1 MGFKNIVF
9 GSILILFVVSLLSG
23 CVEETNANQT
33 VAGRYETASGD
44 YMILYKEGLYREQ
57 FLEKGTYYTDNGK
70 WVWENKTVIALLGT
84 GGHTRTYQLNSTGFF
99 QIEDKKFYVKKT

>member
-1 MGFKNIVF
+1 MANRNLINI
-9 GSILILFVVSLLSG
+9 ILLLVLVSLLSG
-23 CVEETNANQT
+23 CIDQTNAKNQS

-57 FLEKGTYYTDNGK
+57 FSEKRTQYTDNGK
-70 WVWENKTVIALLGT
+70 WVWENETVIALLGT